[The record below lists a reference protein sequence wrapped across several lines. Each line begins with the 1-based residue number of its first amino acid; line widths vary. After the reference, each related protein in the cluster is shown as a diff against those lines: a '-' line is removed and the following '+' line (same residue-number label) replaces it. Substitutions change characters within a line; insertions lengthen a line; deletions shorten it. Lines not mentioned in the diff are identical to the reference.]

1 MINQFNM
8 NKAFEYDLDVSRCAS
23 KVKNNIKSYMM

>member
-23 KVKNNIKSYMM
+23 KVKIILNHT